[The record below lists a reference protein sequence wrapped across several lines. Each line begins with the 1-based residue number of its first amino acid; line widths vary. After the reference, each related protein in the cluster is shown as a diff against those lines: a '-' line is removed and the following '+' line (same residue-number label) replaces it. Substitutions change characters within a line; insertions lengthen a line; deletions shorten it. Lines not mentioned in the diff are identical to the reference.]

1 MEMPTPCA
9 APWRL
14 CLSMVC
20 TPSTSELRHII
31 SELEHLIF
39 VSTDVGRCRAWL
51 RLALNDGLM
60 ECYLKLLLQEQAR
73 LCEYYQPTAL
83 LRDAEEGEFLLSF
96 LQGLTSLSFEL
107 SYKSAILNEWTL
119 TPLALSGLCPLS
131 ELDPLTTSGAEL
143 QRKES
148 LDSISHSSGSDDIE
162 VQHSGHKIRQDRRFT
177 ASTLSLDT
185 ATSSQLSC
193 SLNSDSCLLQENDC
207 KSPDHSEEPVSYDSD
222 LGTAN
227 AEDSDP
233 SLQEVLSEFS
243 KAQVNSVPT
252 NRLGQE
258 ADSPAL
264 QPPPSLG
271 GLDPSPRLHPI
282 MPAEPHPTPASIRIP
297 GAGCKQELLS
307 QMCATPTL
315 QLQGDVHA
323 APSGDRSHQQPP
335 GPERELASAGH
346 QGSGQQK
353 PVKDEDAGLSL
364 VVPSPTS
371 PKSRNWISE
380 DDFYRPPQELPTE
393 SPPDH
398 PTAFSRGAAEA
409 RPGLHRHFSQ
419 GPRKSCSL
427 GALDKACVLSSG
439 SQKSKAA
446 KVQEHKNFWVVH
458 RRQMGLSNPFRGLM
472 KLGTLERRGAMGI
485 WKEFFCE
492 LSPLEFRLYLSDEE
506 RTCLENCSLLRCES
520 VGPAHSDGR
529 FELVFSGKKLTFRA
543 PSRDEAEDWL
553 DRVREALQ
561 KCRPQQ
567 EDEWVYIQYPDEPED
582 PPEAP
587 QGGAPL
593 HSHLR
598 PEPETLQGTPLDWSS
613 AHVPEQDA
621 IKESL
626 LYLYTDKT
634 WVPYIFSLS
643 LESLKCFR
651 VKNNEKMLSDSHG
664 VETIRDILP
673 DASLGGPAF
682 FKIITAK
689 AVLKLQ
695 ARNAKEATL
704 WRDLVRKVLASYLE
718 TAEEAMTLGGS
729 LDENC
734 QEVLKFATRENGF
747 LLQYLVAIPTEKG
760 LDSQGCFC
768 AGCSRQIGFSFVRPK
783 LCAFSGLYYCDICHQ
798 DDASVIPARIIH
810 NWDLTKRPICR
821 QALKF
826 LTQIRAQ
833 PLINL
838 QLVNSSLYDHVERMH
853 LIERSREQLKLL
865 GDYLGLCRSGALK
878 ELSKRF
884 NHRNYL
890 LESPHKYSVADLQQI
905 AEGVYEGFLKALIE
919 FASQHV
925 YHCDLCTQ
933 RGFIC
938 QICHH
943 HDIIFPF
950 EFDTTVSLHKPPKK
964 PVILSLS
971 RCEETAQPQ
980 PVGGKKARQAGHQ
993 WDTAHQLG
1001 PCLPSPSAGAWI
1013 MCQITPGP
1021 ATPPPLLDIPSSPKK
1036 PITILPVTAPG
1047 ALLKPA
1053 TLVPVAERMA
1063 ENQHCQHF

>member
-1 MEMPTPCA
+1 MLSAVENGLDPRA
-9 APWRL
+9 AIPVIKKKL
-14 CLSMVC
+14 VGSVKALQKQYVSLDTVV
-20 TPSTSELRHII
+20 TSEDRDANSMCSALEAVFIHGLHTKHIRAEAGGKRKKSAHQNPLPQPVFWPLLKTVTHKHII

-131 ELDPLTTSGAEL
+131 ELDPFTTSGAEL

-148 LDSISHSSGSDDIE
+148 LDSISHSSGSEDIE
-162 VQHSGHKIRQDRRFT
+162 VQHSGHKIRRNRGLT
-177 ASTLSLDT
+177 ASSLSLDT
-185 ATSSQLSC
+185 ASSSQLSC
-193 SLNSDSCLLQENDC
+193 SLNSDSCLLQENGS
-207 KSPDHSEEPVSYDSD
+207 KSPDRSEEPMSCDSD

-227 AEDSDP
+227 ADDSDP

-252 NRLGQE
+252 NRLSQE
-258 ADSPAL
+258 A
-264 QPPPSLG
+264 
-271 GLDPSPRLHPI
+271 
-282 MPAEPHPTPASIRIP
+282 EV
-297 GAGCKQELLS
+297 
-307 QMCATPTL
+307 PTL
-315 QLQGDVHA
+315 QAL
-323 APSGDRSHQQPP
+323 
-335 GPERELASAGH
+335 LALR
-346 QGSGQQK
+346 
-353 PVKDEDAGLSL
+353 GLD
-364 VVPSPTS
+364 TS
-371 PKSRNWISE
+371 TPLHFEKSTSWISE
-380 DDFYRPPQELPTE
+380 DDFYRPPREQPTE
-393 SPPDH
+393 SPSHASVTSP
-398 PTAFSRGAAEA
+398 RGTPEP
-409 RPGLHRHFSQ
+409 RPGLLTQ
-419 GPRKSCSL
+419 GPRRSCSME
-427 GALDKACVLSSG
+427 ALDKACVPSPG
-439 SQKSKAA
+439 SRRSKAA
-446 KVQEHKNFWVVH
+446 PTPEHKNFRVVH
-458 RRQMGLSNPFRGLM
+458 RRQMGLSNPFRGLL
-472 KLGTLERRGAMGI
+472 KLGTVERRGAMGI
-485 WKEFFCE
+485 WKELFCE
-492 LSPLEFRLYLSDEE
+492 LSPLELRLYLSGGE
-506 RTCLENCSLLRCES
+506 RTCVENCSLLRCES

-529 FELVFSGKKLTFRA
+529 FELVFSGKKLTLRSS
-543 PSRDEAEDWL
+543 SRDEAEDWL

-561 KCRPQQ
+561 KCRRPQQ
-567 EDEWVYIQYPDEPED
+567 EEEWVTIQYPDQPED

-587 QGGAPL
+587 QGGRPS
-593 HSHLR
+593 HSDLLS
-598 PEPETLQGTPLDWSS
+598 EPETPQGPQFAWSS
-613 AHVPEQDA
+613 SQVPEPDA

-626 LYLYTDKT
+626 LYLYTDRT
-634 WVPYIFSLS
+634 WMPCIFSLS

-651 VKNNEKMLSDSHG
+651 VRNNEKMLSDSHG

-673 DASLGGPAF
+673 DTSLGGPSF

-695 ARNAKEATL
+695 AGNAEEAAL

-718 TAEEAMTLGGS
+718 TAEEAVTLGGS

-810 NWDLTKRPICR
+810 NWDLTKRPVCR

-838 QLVNSSLYDHVERMH
+838 QLVNASLYEHVERMH
-853 LIERSREQLKLL
+853 LIGKSREQLKLL

-878 ELSKRF
+878 ELSKRL

-905 AEGVYEGFLKALIE
+905 ADGVYEGFLKSLIE

-950 EFDTTVSLHKPPKK
+950 EFDTTV
-964 PVILSLS
+964 
-971 RCEETAQPQ
+971 RCGECKTVFHQSCQAVTKQGCPRC
-980 PVGGKKARQAGHQ
+980 ARRRKYQQ
-993 WDTAHQLG
+993 Q
-1001 PCLPSPSAGAWI
+1001 S
-1013 MCQITPGP
+1013 
-1021 ATPPPLLDIPSSPKK
+1021 
-1036 PITILPVTAPG
+1036 
-1047 ALLKPA
+1047 
-1053 TLVPVAERMA
+1053 TLA
-1063 ENQHCQHF
+1063 